1 MNMLFKRYL
10 LLAGVFMCFI
20 SCESN
25 HFLKSEKKLKSDIV
39 GTWNR
44 VLFGNELEESWTF
57 VDGNL
62 KILQPSR
69 HGDTLDVGTYSID
82 ATLTTPYLKIENT
95 TYTNQNP
102 GGDTYNYKWSIIK
115 LDNKVLEIASESDN
129 GGLAQIEFIKQ

>member
-1 MNMLFKRYL
+1 MNVLFKRYF
-10 LLAGVFMCFI
+10 LLAGIFMCFI

-57 VDGNL
+57 VDGNI
-62 KILQPSR
+62 KILQPTR
-69 HGDTLDVGTYSID
+69 HGDTLDVGNYSID
-82 ATLTTPYLKIENT
+82 ATLATPYLKIENT

-115 LDNKVLEIASESDN
+115 LDNKVLEIATESDK